1 MATPNDEQKKLN
13 EEEELPTLE
22 NGQVEKTVQLNDEE
36 MKGLLNKRKDS
47 GVELDDDDEFQD
59 AKNGE
64 EIVEEK
70 TEEIKKDEAEIDDL
84 DDDEEFYD
92 ILNTEEKQ
100 PIENKKEE
108 PEEPEEIIEVMIKD
122 IKKER
127 EEKLKEI
134 NDEYD
139 LKLKDMTDAK
149 IQMLYLTL
157 KASKKKEEDIAFKK
171 ACKDLETEIQRKI
184 RSKRTDELLEE
195 YTVLKEQRK
204 LVREEMMELIKNKEE
219 LEEFLREGLRE
230 EISKAQKQHDN
241 KLVDELI
248 EDGKRK
254 RENLKLYDEKI
265 KQKENEMIEKKMM
278 LENLKKE
285 ITRNTVD
292 DIAGSDNLYV
302 YENRN
307 GYICFKDLEDMKLDN
322 MEYYYEKLDK
332 VKKYMKEHNIDIP
345 KSKSRFRR
353 MLQGFIRKNIIAKQ
367 TRENWKKG
375 FFEIVDGIR
384 DFFKRIFSRK
394 RKIKDPNIEKEINKV
409 IKILNKGNKEIN
421 KKDLIDQQ
429 VELLKLKNMYKI
441 FSNEVNKYENK
452 KEIMQMMSKYARFR
466 IGQINKNVGR
476 ILKKESVIDYSKK
489 PKYVIKNPNKI
500 EDIENSDSIR
510 SKREKRIPT
519 RNIQEISQQIQYIP
533 KQPQEKNGRD
543 M

>member
-1 MATPNDEQKKLN
+1 
-13 EEEELPTLE
+13 
-22 NGQVEKTVQLNDEE
+22 
-36 MKGLLNKRKDS
+36 
-47 GVELDDDDEFQD
+47 
-59 AKNGE
+59 
-64 EIVEEK
+64 
-70 TEEIKKDEAEIDDL
+70 
-84 DDDEEFYD
+84 
-92 ILNTEEKQ
+92 
-100 PIENKKEE
+100 
-108 PEEPEEIIEVMIKD
+108 
-122 IKKER
+122 
-127 EEKLKEI
+127 
-134 NDEYD
+134 
-139 LKLKDMTDAK
+139 
-149 IQMLYLTL
+149 
-157 KASKKKEEDIAFKK
+157 
-171 ACKDLETEIQRKI
+171 
-184 RSKRTDELLEE
+184 
-195 YTVLKEQRK
+195 
-204 LVREEMMELIKNKEE
+204 
-219 LEEFLREGLRE
+219 
-230 EISKAQKQHDN
+230 
-241 KLVDELI
+241 
-248 EDGKRK
+248 
-254 RENLKLYDEKI
+254 
-265 KQKENEMIEKKMM
+265 
-278 LENLKKE
+278 
-285 ITRNTVD
+285 
-292 DIAGSDNLYV
+292 
-302 YENRN
+302 
-307 GYICFKDLEDMKLDN
+307 MKLDN

-367 TRENWKKG
+367 TRENWKYG
-375 FFEIVDGIR
+375 FLEIVDGIR

-441 FSNEVNKYENK
+441 FSNEVNQYENK

>member
-1 MATPNDEQKKLN
+1 MTTPNDEQKKLN

-36 MKGLLNKRKDS
+36 MKELLNERKDS

-59 AKNGE
+59 AKNAE

-139 LKLKDMTDAK
+139 MKLKDMTDAK

-157 KASKKKEEDIAFKK
+157 KASKKKEEDIALKK

-204 LVREEMMELIKNKEE
+204 LVREEMMELIKNKGE

-367 TRENWKKG
+367 TRENWKYG
-375 FFEIVDGIR
+375 FLEIVDGIR

-409 IKILNKGNKEIN
+409 TKILNKRNKEIN

-429 VELLKLKNMYKI
+429 VELLKLKNMYNI
-441 FSNEVNKYENK
+441 FSNEVNQYENK

-510 SKREKRIPT
+510 SKREKRIPK
-519 RNIQEISQQIQYIP
+519 RNIQEISQQIQHIP
-533 KQPQEKNGRD
+533 QQPQEKNGRD